1 MIDFSFF
8 TGNITSIYLGQ
19 KLDTREYEI
28 IPDQFLEPAFFLENY
43 KFLNCYPSERPFY
56 MFCYRFRD

>member
-1 MIDFSFF
+1 MDSKIPFMIDFSFF

-28 IPDQFLEPAFFLENY
+28 IQDQFLELAFFGKL
-43 KFLNCYPSERPFY
+43 
-56 MFCYRFRD
+56 